1 MLDKIEELG
10 VELVIV
16 DNTNVEQRI
25 IKDLARAGRS
35 IIPVNLIYPPN
46 YPEEPAVLLEELIGP
61 AEALKALSRMEEI
74 VNGGADNSNEVAKR
88 AP

>member
-25 IKDLARAGRS
+25 IKDLERVDRAN
-35 IIPVNLIYPPN
+35 IPVNLVYPPN
-46 YPEEPAVLLEELIGP
+46 YPEEPAVLLEELFGP
-61 AEALKALSRMEEI
+61 AEALKALARMEEI
-74 VNGGADNSNEVAKR
+74 INGRAMEGDVAQKS
-88 AP
+88 P